1 MATGILH
8 IGKYDR
14 RRAATKSWVI
24 MLRALAESAP
34 PIKYKLFFIS
44 QSGLDPPNGADTR
57 IGGAKCTG
65 AKINFQQAQL

>member
-1 MATGILH
+1 
-8 IGKYDR
+8 
-14 RRAATKSWVI
+14 

-44 QSGLDPPNGADTR
+44 QSGLDPPNRADVR

-65 AKINFQQAQL
+65 AEIIFQQAQL